1 MKNLKFYL
9 QLFSFEIILLV
20 FASCQKEPTAPIDAH
35 DHIGVHSEESRYSR
49 SEISFNDFQSKFLNK
64 YSNHVS
70 NYFIPSENR
79 GGDDFIVEV
88 NTERIVEFSG
98 DSVTTY
104 TFNVKTSNEEN
115 ESFTNLILF
124 ERNGQSGEV
133 IFKYTPT
140 TEWVNELVNG
150 NKTRFSGTLSL
161 MSTEGDVIQTDEV
174 IDGEP
179 QGKVA
184 PCLFT
189 AIPIWIDCYG
199 ASCPCPDG
207 NGYLGGWDISVSC
220 GPAGGG
226 GGTGSGGGDPTG
238 GGGSGS
244 PHGGGDLPTDLLEWD
259 LFFGLLN
266 LRGPNDYF
274 NLEDPNPYISQEYD
288 DFEEFETVFNGL
300 ENYEVFLI
308 NNQDGTHTTHYSF
321 DAGLSNINVFVK
333 QTLRNTSNNQG
344 YQLHSITTSYTG
356 ITLGKEWNITHTQ
369 FNIDPT
375 NNVVSID
382 IWGTIGYSSYTE
394 EIGNFFS

>member
-1 MKNLKFYL
+1 
-9 QLFSFEIILLV
+9 
-20 FASCQKEPTAPIDAH
+20 
-35 DHIGVHSEESRYSR
+35 
-49 SEISFNDFQSKFLNK
+49 
-64 YSNHVS
+64 
-70 NYFIPSENR
+70 
-79 GGDDFIVEV
+79 
-88 NTERIVEFSG
+88 
-98 DSVTTY
+98 
-104 TFNVKTSNEEN
+104 
-115 ESFTNLILF
+115 
-124 ERNGQSGEV
+124 
-133 IFKYTPT
+133 
-140 TEWVNELVNG
+140 
-150 NKTRFSGTLSL
+150 

-179 QGKVA
+179 QGKVV

-238 GGGSGS
+238 GGGNGS
-244 PHGGGDLPTDLLEWD
+244 PHGGGDLPTDPLEWD

-274 NLEDPNPYISQEYD
+274 NLEDSNPYISQEYD

-344 YQLHSITTSYTG
+344 YQLHSITTSHTG

-382 IWGTIGYSSYTE
+382 IWGAIGYSSYTE
-394 EIGNFFS
+394 EIGNFSHRFVHLSLDINIDTGEAMGVSISNE

>member
-1 MKNLKFYL
+1 M
-9 QLFSFEIILLV
+9 
-20 FASCQKEPTAPIDAH
+20 
-35 DHIGVHSEESRYSR
+35 
-49 SEISFNDFQSKFLNK
+49 
-64 YSNHVS
+64 
-70 NYFIPSENR
+70 
-79 GGDDFIVEV
+79 EV

-98 DSVTTY
+98 ESVTTY

-124 ERNGQSGEV
+124 ERNGQSGEI

-140 TEWVNELVNG
+140 TEWVNELANG
-150 NKTRFSGTLSL
+150 NKTPFSGTLSL
-161 MSTEGDVIQTDEV
+161 MSTDGDVIQTDEV

-244 PHGGGDLPTDLLEWD
+244 PYGGGDLPTDPLEWD

-344 YQLHSITTSYTG
+344 YQLHSITTSHTG
-356 ITLGKEWNITHTQ
+356 ITLGKEWNITHT
-369 FNIDPT
+369 
-375 NNVVSID
+375 
-382 IWGTIGYSSYTE
+382 
-394 EIGNFFS
+394 